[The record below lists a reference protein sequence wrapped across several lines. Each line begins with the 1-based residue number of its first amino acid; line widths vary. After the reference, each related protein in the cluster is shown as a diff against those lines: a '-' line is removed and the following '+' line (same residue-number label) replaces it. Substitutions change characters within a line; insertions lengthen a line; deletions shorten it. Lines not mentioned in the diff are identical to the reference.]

1 MKHPLLIAVVLVP
14 LSLVVVGGDGVA
26 VKELPRTFVSILG
39 SGLEGTRTLTCY
51 PVLGA
56 LP

>member
-1 MKHPLLIAVVLVP
+1 MKHPLLIAMVLVP
-14 LSLVVVGGDGVA
+14 LSLVVVGGGGMA
-26 VKELPRTFVSILG
+26 VEKLPRTFGSILG
-39 SGLEGTRTLTCY
+39 SGLEATRTLACY